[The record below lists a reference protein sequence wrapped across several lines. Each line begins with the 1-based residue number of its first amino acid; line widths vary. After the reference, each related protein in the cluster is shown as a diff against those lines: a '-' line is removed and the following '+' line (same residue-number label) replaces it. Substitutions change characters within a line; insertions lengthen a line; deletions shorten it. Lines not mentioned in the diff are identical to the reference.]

1 MTMTNT
7 ATLGKVQQIAL
18 VQHDVERATAFYRDA
33 LGLTLQ
39 FAMAGMAFFD
49 AGGVRLMLTKPSSPE
64 FDHKNSVL
72 YFEVANCDA
81 AHAELQGRGVPFDS
95 PPHLVGKMATH
106 EMWMA
111 FLRDPEGN
119 VLAISEARVIV

>member
-1 MTMTNT
+1 MVMTNT
-7 ATLGKVQQIAL
+7 APLGKVQQIGL

-49 AGGVRLMLTKPSSPE
+49 AAGVRLMLTKPSSPE

-72 YFEVANCDA
+72 YFEVANCEQA
-81 AHAELQGRGVPFDS
+81 YAELQGRGVPFDG
-95 PPHLVGKMATH
+95 PPHLVGKTATH

-111 FLRDPEGN
+111 FMRDPEGN
-119 VLAISEARVIV
+119 VLAISEARAIG

>member
-1 MTMTNT
+1 MAMTNT

-33 LGLTLQ
+33 LGLPLQ

-64 FDHKNSVL
+64 FDHRNSVL

-81 AHAELQGRGVPFDS
+81 AYAELQGRGVPFDG
-95 PPHLVGKMATH
+95 PPHLVGKTGTH

-119 VLAISEARVIV
+119 VLAISEARPIA